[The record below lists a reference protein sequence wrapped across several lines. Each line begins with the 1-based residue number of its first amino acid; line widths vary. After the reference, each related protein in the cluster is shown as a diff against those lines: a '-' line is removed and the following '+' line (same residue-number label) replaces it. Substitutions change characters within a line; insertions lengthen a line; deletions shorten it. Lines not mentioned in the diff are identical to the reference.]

1 MMLWQQIP
9 DLKDTKKYLSEL
21 YIQKRLPHALLL
33 IGEDG
38 NAALPLAL
46 GFMQYLHC
54 DHPNGFYPCGE
65 CRSCKQTQNLFY
77 PGFHFVLPKFSTSS
91 QKSESE
97 DDTDV
102 TSAFY
107 RLFKENP
114 FISYDDVLKE
124 VKGKNKQALISVKD
138 IEQIIQNISY
148 SAVGDKYNIVCIWKP
163 EMMLAAA
170 ANKLLK
176 TLEEPPPQSLF
187 LLVSSHPEE
196 LLATIISR
204 VQQYRVPAFSEK
216 DITDY
221 LITQFNINQDK
232 AQEIAFISNG
242 NINKAIHIL
251 NNYEEYIALLNDFK
265 EFARLA
271 IKFEMASI
279 EQWIKKYESEGREA
293 LKRFLEYSL
302 DIFHYSLLQHFHL
315 QDKIKATQQ
324 EKDFIAKFYP
334 YANEDN
340 IPKLYELFNDAYHHT
355 VRNANVRILLTDLF
369 LRCNELFKKKV
380 NV

>member
-1 MMLWQQIP
+1 M
-9 DLKDTKKYLSEL
+9 
-21 YIQKRLPHALLL
+21 
-33 IGEDG
+33 
-38 NAALPLAL
+38 
-46 GFMQYLHC
+46 
-54 DHPNGFYPCGE
+54 
-65 CRSCKQTQNLFY
+65 
-77 PGFHFVLPKFSTSS
+77 
-91 QKSESE
+91 
-97 DDTDV
+97 
-102 TSAFY
+102 
-107 RLFKENP
+107 
-114 FISYDDVLKE
+114 
-124 VKGKNKQALISVKD
+124 
-138 IEQIIQNISY
+138 
-148 SAVGDKYNIVCIWKP
+148 
-163 EMMLAAA
+163 
-170 ANKLLK
+170 
-176 TLEEPPPQSLF
+176 LF
-187 LLVSSHPEE
+187 LVLC
-196 LLATIISR
+196 L
-204 VQQYRVPAFSEK
+204 
-216 DITDY
+216 DY

-251 NNYEEYIALLNDFK
+251 NNYEEYTALLNDFK

-279 EQWIKKYESEGREA
+279 DQWIKKYESEGREA